1 MNTLDFKISFLG
13 QAVLR
18 YRTPAIVMNAIN
30 EIYEK
35 NFVNLPKANKQLVG
49 KIEKE
54 HSLFFNGEKNEKM
67 HTHNLL
73 PHDVLSWF
81 QSMFVHDHT

>member
-1 MNTLDFKISFLG
+1 MDTSDFKVVFLG

-18 YRTPAIVMNAIN
+18 YRTPFIVMDAIN
-30 EIYEK
+30 QIYEK

-54 HSLFFNGEKNEKM
+54 HSLFF
-67 HTHNLL
+67 
-73 PHDVLSWF
+73 
-81 QSMFVHDHT
+81 